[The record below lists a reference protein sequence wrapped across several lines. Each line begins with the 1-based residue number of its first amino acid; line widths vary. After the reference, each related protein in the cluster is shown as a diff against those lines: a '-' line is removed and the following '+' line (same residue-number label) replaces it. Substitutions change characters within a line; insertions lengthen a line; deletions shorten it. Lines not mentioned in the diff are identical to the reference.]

1 LLSGEELSVF
11 GVIFEL
17 GDFADDD
24 LMFDGSGLKFES
36 VFFGSVGVFFDSEGV
51 FFGSEGVFSR
61 FDIFL
66 IVGIVGEEFEVFVG
80 HVKYG
85 EKRSCKSFYT
95 KSKKII

>member
-24 LMFDGSGLKFES
+24 LIFDGSGLKFES
-36 VFFGSVGVFFDSEGV
+36 VFFGSVGVFF
-51 FFGSEGVFSR
+51 GSVGVFSR

-66 IVGIVGEEFEVFVG
+66 IVGIIGEEFEVFVG

>member
-1 LLSGEELSVF
+1 MLSGEELSVF

-24 LMFDGSGLKFES
+24 LMFDGSGLKFGS
-36 VFFGSVGVFFDSEGV
+36 VFFGCVGVFFGSV
-51 FFGSEGVFSR
+51 GVFSR

>member
-1 LLSGEELSVF
+1 MLSGEELSVF

-24 LMFDGSGLKFES
+24 LMFDGSGLKFGS
-36 VFFGSVGVFFDSEGV
+36 VFFGSVGVFF
-51 FFGSEGVFSR
+51 GSVGVFSR

>member
-1 LLSGEELSVF
+1 MLSGEELSVF

-24 LMFDGSGLKFES
+24 LIFDGSGLKFES
-36 VFFGSVGVFFDSEGV
+36 VFFGSVGVFF
-51 FFGSEGVFSR
+51 GSVGVFSR

-66 IVGIVGEEFEVFVG
+66 IVGIIGEEFEVFVG